1 MKCIRTFGAL
11 MLGLGLCGAAQA
23 SIGST
28 VVFPQLRQAGD
39 AGGAKTVSSLDT
51 IIFRNQRVLTGT
63 IVSETPDAIVFKG
76 KVNGIEL
83 STEYKKSEILEIKR
97 GVKVN
102 PGPVKADKPVEQAT
116 SGSPELAP
124 KGDQQSAAPS
134 SDPNKKRVYVINLVG
149 EFGEEISEI
158 PMRAAVKDAAK
169 SNADIIIFKL
179 NNKWEIEGGMGAK
192 LPDEVGEFDGM
203 RRAEEMMPI
212 FRSEIPE
219 LGRDIRVVFWVE
231 QAMGGAAFLPFL
243 SKEIFFTS
251 VGRMGGIGDLG
262 EIFEGRGDEVVRQK
276 QRSLRLGHAKG
287 IAAVGGY
294 DSRIVEAMS
303 IRDTVLSVTFEDGK
317 PKLLDRM
324 PENPGEVLLTDDGKG
339 INADTMEQRVANT
352 GNDVLTLNAKIARDI
367 GVSKGTADTRDEL
380 FFQMGI
386 DRVAELVP
394 EKQSEGIMKAFSQQL
409 YNSKQRLK
417 SIMEEIGEIPEGSNY
432 NERTAN
438 RGRKIRL
445 INEAIAIQNKFG
457 NAISRRWMAENRI
470 PGISE
475 LELARG
481 ELERKQLGDKRD
493 RR

>member
-1 MKCIRTFGAL
+1 M
-11 MLGLGLCGAAQA
+11 
-23 SIGST
+23 
-28 VVFPQLRQAGD
+28 
-39 AGGAKTVSSLDT
+39 
-51 IIFRNQRVLTGT
+51 
-63 IVSETPDAIVFKG
+63 
-76 KVNGIEL
+76 
-83 STEYKKSEILEIKR
+83 
-97 GVKVN
+97 
-102 PGPVKADKPVEQAT
+102 
-116 SGSPELAP
+116 
-124 KGDQQSAAPS
+124 
-134 SDPNKKRVYVINLVG
+134 
-149 EFGEEISEI
+149 
-158 PMRAAVKDAAK
+158 
-169 SNADIIIFKL
+169 
-179 NNKWEIEGGMGAK
+179 
-192 LPDEVGEFDGM
+192 
-203 RRAEEMMPI
+203 
-212 FRSEIPE
+212 
-219 LGRDIRVVFWVE
+219 RVVFWVE

-243 SKEIFFTS
+243 SKEIYFTS
-251 VGRMGGIGDLG
+251 VARMGGIGNLG
-262 EIFEGRGDEVVRQK
+262 EAFEGRGDEVVRQK

-352 GNDVLTLNAKIARDI
+352 GNDVLTLNAKVARDI

-380 FFQMGI
+380 LFQMGI

-409 YNSKQRLK
+409 YNSKQRLRA
-417 SIMEEIGEIPEGSNY
+417 IMEEYSEIPEGSNY

-438 RGRKIRL
+438 RGRRIRL

-457 NAISRRWMAENRI
+457 NALSLRWMAENQI
-470 PGISE
+470 PGVSQ
-475 LELARG
+475 LEQMRG

>member
-11 MLGLGLCGAAQA
+11 VLGLGLCSAASA
-23 SIGST
+23 SFGSA
-28 VVFPQLRQAGD
+28 VVLPQLRQATE
-39 AGGAKTVSSLDT
+39 AGGAKAASTLDT

-63 IVSETPDAIVFKG
+63 IVSETADAVVFKG

-97 GVKVN
+97 GIKVN
-102 PGPVKADKPVEQAT
+102 PGPAKVEKPVDKAV
-116 SGSPELAP
+116 SGSPETAP
-124 KGDQQSAAPS
+124 KAEQPAAAPAQ
-134 SDPNKKRVYVINLVG
+134 DPNKKRVYLINLVG

-158 PMRAAVKDAAK
+158 PLRAAIKDAAK
-169 SNADIIIFKL
+169 SNADVIVFKL
-179 NNKWEIEGGMGAK
+179 NNKWEFEGGMGAK

-203 RRAEEMMPI
+203 RRAEELMPI
-212 FRSEIPE
+212 FRSEIPQ
-219 LGRDIRVVFWVE
+219 LGRDMRVVFWVE

-243 SKEIFFTS
+243 SKEIYFTS
-251 VGRMGGIGDLG
+251 VARMGGIGNLG
-262 EIFEGRGDEVVRQK
+262 EAFEGRGDEVVRQK

-352 GNDVLTLNAKIARDI
+352 GNDVLTLNAKVARDI

-380 FFQMGI
+380 LFQMGI

-409 YNSKQRLK
+409 YNSKQRLRA
-417 SIMEEIGEIPEGSNY
+417 IMEEYSEIPEGSNY

-438 RGRKIRL
+438 RGRRIRL

-457 NAISRRWMAENRI
+457 NALSLRWMAENQI
-470 PGISE
+470 PGVSQ
-475 LELARG
+475 LEQMRG

>member
-1 MKCIRTFGAL
+1 MNCIRTMSAL
-11 MLGLGLCGAAQA
+11 LVGLGLCGAANA
-23 SIGST
+23 SISSP
-28 VVFPQLRQAGD
+28 VVLPQLRQAGE
-39 AGGAKTVSSLDT
+39 AGGAKAVSTLDT

-63 IVSETPDAIVFKG
+63 IVSETADAVVFKG

-97 GVKVN
+97 GVKTN
-102 PGPVKADKPVEQAT
+102 PAPAKPDKPVEQAT

-124 KGDQQSAAPS
+124 KLDQPGDVAPA
-134 SDPNKKRVYVINLVG
+134 DPNKKRVYLINLVG
-149 EFGEEISEI
+149 NFGEEISEI
-158 PMRAAVKDAAK
+158 PLRQAIKDAAK
-169 SNADIIIFKL
+169 SQADVIVIKL
-179 NNKWEIEGGMGAK
+179 NNKWEIEGSLGDK
-192 LPDEVGEFDGM
+192 LPDEVGQFDGM
-203 RRAEEMMPI
+203 SRAEEIIPI

-243 SKEIFFTS
+243 SKEIYFTS
-251 VGRMGGIGDLG
+251 TARMGGIGDLG
-262 EIFEGRGDEVVRQK
+262 EMFEGRGDEVVRQK
-276 QRSLRLGHAKG
+276 QRSLRLGRAKG
-287 IAAVGGY
+287 VAAVGGY
-294 DSRIVEAMS
+294 DPRIMEAMTV
-303 IRDTVLSVTFEDGK
+303 REAVLSVTFEDGK

-324 PENPGEVLLTDDGKG
+324 PENPGEILLTDDGKG

-352 GNDVLTLNAKIARDI
+352 GNDVLTLTAKIARDI

-386 DRVAELVP
+386 DRVAELIP

-417 SIMEEIGEIPEGSNY
+417 TIMEEISEIPEGSNY
-432 NERTAN
+432 NERSAN

-457 NAISRRWMAENRI
+457 SSISRRWMAENKI
-470 PGISE
+470 PGIAT
-475 LELARG
+475 LEQARS